1 MRAAVLHQPAPIEQ
15 NPMRLEDLPMPL
27 PDRREVLLR
36 VEACGVCRTDL
47 HITNGELPP
56 LRPTVI
62 PGHQIVGHVEKCG
75 EDVHD
80 VSVGERVGVS
90 WLGGTDGTCPLCHKG
105 MENLCDQPTFTG
117 YTVNG
122 GYAEYTVARADFC
135 IPLPEHTEAKNLAP
149 LLCAGIIGFRSL
161 RIAEV
166 EPGERIGLFG
176 FGASAH
182 LAIDVLKH
190 WGCEVYVATRGASHQ
205 QFAHELGAVWVGEA
219 TERPPVQ
226 LDRAVTFA
234 PSGDVVIAALAS
246 LRKGG
251 IVAINAIHMDRIPQF
266 DYDTLLWGER
276 QMRSVANM
284 TRQDAHDFVKL
295 ATEIG
300 IRPRTT
306 LFTLDQINEALTA
319 VYRDSIDGAVVV
331 LCQP

>member
-122 GYAEYTVARADFC
+122 GYAEYTVAARIFVFPYRNIRKQKIWPRYSVPGLSVSAAYG
-135 IPLPEHTEAKNLAP
+135 LQKSSPESASDCSDLA
-149 LLCAGIIGFRSL
+149 L
-161 RIAEV
+161 R
-166 EPGERIGLFG
+166 RI
-176 FGASAH
+176 
-182 LAIDVLKH
+182 
-190 WGCEVYVATRGASHQ
+190 W
-205 QFAHELGAVWVGEA
+205 
-219 TERPPVQ
+219 Q
-226 LDRAVTFA
+226 L
-234 PSGDVVIAALAS
+234 
-246 LRKGG
+246 
-251 IVAINAIHMDRIPQF
+251 M
-266 DYDTLLWGER
+266 
-276 QMRSVANM
+276 
-284 TRQDAHDFVKL
+284 
-295 ATEIG
+295 
-300 IRPRTT
+300 
-306 LFTLDQINEALTA
+306 
-319 VYRDSIDGAVVV
+319 
-331 LCQP
+331 C